1 VYARKSVREIRN
13 RIGKWPRGL
22 LLALLLLLLILLAY
36 LDFVTSRFIQ
46 LSLFYAL
53 ISGIVG
59 WTLGRRAV
67 LLVVVLATVLTF
79 TSDRL
84 ADPSVPLGF
93 DLANHGFR
101 ALLWTLLGFALVALR
116 SRMNL
121 LDDAYELIC
130 QDLESGRRVQ
140 TAFLSRPVPDD
151 PRLDV
156 GVAFRTARELGGDY
170 FDIRII
176 QDQLQILVA
185 DVSGK
190 GASAALVTGLLGGL
204 FSELSRRHQ
213 DPAKVLRILDR
224 EITPSLPDGMFI
236 TAFYLTMD
244 LENGDCSYA
253 SAGHDPQYR
262 VSSGELEELM
272 PTGLPLGLLE
282 GFELD
287 VGTFSLAVG
296 ESVVLF
302 TDGVINVKTPNGRMG
317 EEPFVQLLIRE
328 MADTSQILTDRIFVF
343 LDRQGQ
349 MDDDAVVLVLRRNA
363 IAG

>member
-1 VYARKSVREIRN
+1 MYARTSVREIRN
-13 RIGKWPRGL
+13 RIGKWPKSLLMVVL
-22 LLALLLLLLILLAY
+22 LLTLILLAY

-53 ISGIVG
+53 ISGFVG
-59 WTLGRRAV
+59 WMLGRRAV
-67 LLVVVLATVLTF
+67 LLIVVLATGLTLA
-79 TSDRL
+79 SDRMS
-84 ADPSVPLGF
+84 DPSVPLGF

-101 ALLWTLLGFALVALR
+101 ALLWTILGFAMVALR
-116 SRMNL
+116 SRMDL
-121 LDDAYELIC
+121 LDDAYELIR
-130 QDLESGRRVQ
+130 QDLEAGRKVQ

-151 PRLDV
+151 PRIDV
-156 GVAFRTARELGGDY
+156 AVAFRTARELGGDY

-190 GASAALVTGLLGGL
+190 GASAALVTALLCCL

-213 DPAKVLRILDR
+213 DPAKVLRILDK
-224 EITPSLPDGMFI
+224 EVTPSLPNGMFI
-236 TAFYLTMD
+236 TAFYMTMD
-244 LENGDCSYA
+244 LESGDCSYA

-262 VSSGELEELM
+262 LLSGEIEQLM

-287 VGTFSLAVG
+287 VSTFRMAVG

-302 TDGVINVKTPNGRMG
+302 TDGIVNVKMADGRMG
-317 EEPFVQLLIRE
+317 EEPFVQFLAQE
-328 MADTSQILTDRIFVF
+328 TADTSRILTERIFVF
-343 LDRQGQ
+343 LDGQGHL
-349 MDDDAVVLVLRRNA
+349 DDDAVALVLRRSPRSA
-363 IAG
+363 